1 MWEKGETPN
10 CVSNHLNAMWNCS
23 KYNLLQKGVFSFFKG
38 QRLIWAMSPLCRP
51 VCCWKFC
58 KASALVIAGVVRWKS
73 MGGGV
78 TKRGTGQHKMSEI
91 GPQEKYA
98 RNAVNKSS

>member
-1 MWEKGETPN
+1 
-10 CVSNHLNAMWNCS
+10 
-23 KYNLLQKGVFSFFKG
+23 
-38 QRLIWAMSPLCRP
+38 
-51 VCCWKFC
+51 
-58 KASALVIAGVVRWKS
+58 